1 MAAPEP
7 AWAFQGRVGDGSLM
21 TGPLT
26 GAEGLGARLLTV
38 GEGQVLGPGS
48 LSEGRGQQR
57 SLWSYG
63 IQECLDYRVGA
74 PLDPAETAERAVEH
88 DAVAFPDP
96 QCLEVMGKAIPGDGT
111 ADSML
116 YSRLPQKRS
125 RSCSVGLRPC
135 SEKCHAAFGISRTP
149 EMER

>member
-1 MAAPEP
+1 MSLVLQNLFRSCAISHPGMGWMAAPEP

-96 QCLEVMGKAIPGDGT
+96 QCLEVMGEAIPGDGPRT
-111 ADSML
+111 RCCRAVSH
-116 YSRLPQKRS
+116 RS
-125 RSCSVGLRPC
+125 ALGLVRS
-135 SEKCHAAFGISRTP
+135 A
-149 EMER
+149 